1 MIDRTNW
8 TPDKGV
14 SKAKRR
20 EIRELV
26 SNMCDTKLQ
35 TYIGSVEFVDG
46 AKGKFKNFYVRK
58 NDNYPTKVD
67 FDKVCQMLIDSVAQ
81 LNAEVANA
89 GNIGEQRVYVNRNF
103 DRIVREQC
111 QVLRVNPKIMQFVT
125 LKNLSANFKPV
136 YEVGTKIEIDRI
148 VSSSSV
154 L

>member
-1 MIDRTNW
+1 MINKTNW

-14 SKAKRR
+14 SKAKRK
-20 EIRELV
+20 EIRNLM
-26 SNMCDTKLQ
+26 SNLCDTKLQ
-35 TYIGSVEFVDG
+35 TYVGSVEFTQGEKQVYR
-46 AKGKFKNFYVRK
+46 NFFVKK

-111 QVLRVNPKIMQFVT
+111 QALGVNPKIMQFVS
-125 LKNLSANFKPV
+125 LKSLSANFKPV
-136 YEVGTKIEIDRI
+136 YEVGTKVEIERI
-148 VSSSSV
+148 ISSSSV